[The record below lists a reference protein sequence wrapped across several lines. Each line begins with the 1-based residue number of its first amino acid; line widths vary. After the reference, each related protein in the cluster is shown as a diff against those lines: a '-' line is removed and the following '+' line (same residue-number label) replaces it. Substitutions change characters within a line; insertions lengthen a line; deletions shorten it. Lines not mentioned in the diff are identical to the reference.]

1 MAGFA
6 LCPECRAEYD
16 DPANRRFHAQPTAC
30 ARCGP
35 HLWMLDQD
43 GQPLDL
49 DYPLAHAVDALR
61 WGLIGAIKGL
71 GGYHLACAAGDEQA
85 VARLR
90 RRKQRDDKPFALMV
104 ADLTAARKLCE
115 ISEDES
121 ALLQSPARPVVLLRR
136 RPDAGV
142 ASEVAPGNPHLGVML
157 PYTPL
162 HHLILHELAGLSLVL
177 TSGNQSDEPIAYD
190 DEDAVE
196 RLAGIA
202 DFFLTHN
209 RPIHIR
215 CDDSVTRVVAGQEL
229 PIRRSRG
236 FAPQPLPLPMRCPQ
250 PILALG
256 GQLKS
261 TFALGRDRHA
271 LLSHHLGDLD
281 HYAAFRAFT
290 EAVAH
295 YEHLFAFEPKLLVCD
310 LHPDYASTRYAV
322 ERAGREGLPLLQIQ
336 HHQAHVASAMAEH
349 GLLEPVIGISFD
361 GTGYGT
367 DGAIWGGEFFTGDY
381 QGFTRA
387 AHLRYVGLPGG
398 DAAIRTPWRMA
409 VSYLLD
415 AGETLD
421 LVKTPVSS
429 LTAATLVRMIEKR
442 IQTPFT
448 SSAGRLF
455 DAVAALAG
463 VRQEVHYEGQAAV
476 ELEWLAS
483 GAAPAG
489 CYPFDLSEAHE
500 GDSGNPLL
508 VIDTRP
514 VIRAV
519 ARDVRLAT
527 AAGII
532 GRRFHATLADIVL
545 AVCRR
550 LRSRTDL
557 DLVVLTGGVFLNAL
571 LTEEVL
577 SKLSQ
582 DGFRV
587 FRQRQVPPNDGGLCL
602 GQLAIAA
609 ARQIPTPLR
618 GKYPMT
624 NDQIPKEIPNDQ

>member
-1 MAGFA
+1 
-6 LCPECRAEYD
+6 
-16 DPANRRFHAQPTAC
+16 
-30 ARCGP
+30 
-35 HLWMLDQD
+35 
-43 GQPLDL
+43 
-49 DYPLAHAVDALR
+49 
-61 WGLIGAIKGL
+61 
-71 GGYHLACAAGDEQA
+71 
-85 VARLR
+85 
-90 RRKQRDDKPFALMV
+90 
-104 ADLTAARKLCE
+104 
-115 ISEDES
+115 
-121 ALLQSPARPVVLLRR
+121 
-136 RPDAGV
+136 
-142 ASEVAPGNPHLGVML
+142 
-157 PYTPL
+157 
-162 HHLILHELAGLSLVL
+162 
-177 TSGNQSDEPIAYD
+177 
-190 DEDAVE
+190 
-196 RLAGIA
+196 
-202 DFFLTHN
+202 
-209 RPIHIR
+209 
-215 CDDSVTRVVAGQEL
+215 
-229 PIRRSRG
+229 
-236 FAPQPLPLPMRCPQ
+236 
-250 PILALG
+250 
-256 GQLKS
+256 
-261 TFALGRDRHA
+261 
-271 LLSHHLGDLD
+271 
-281 HYAAFRAFT
+281 
-290 EAVAH
+290 
-295 YEHLFAFEPKLLVCD
+295 
-310 LHPDYASTRYAV
+310 
-322 ERAGREGLPLLQIQ
+322 
-336 HHQAHVASAMAEH
+336 
-349 GLLEPVIGISFD
+349 
-361 GTGYGT
+361 
-367 DGAIWGGEFFTGDY
+367 
-381 QGFTRA
+381 
-387 AHLRYVGLPGG
+387 
-398 DAAIRTPWRMA
+398 MA

-442 IQTPFT
+442 IQTPLT

-483 GAAPAG
+483 RAAPAG
-489 CYPFDLSEAHE
+489 CYPFDLSEVHE

-618 GKYPMT
+618 GKYPMS